1 MLLSTPL
8 LGGFVIVIFE
18 KLKCYHVLRR
28 PTSGL
33 VGGTPTVKI
42 VKRLKKKKLARKQ
55 TCRVINKMMECI
67 FCSLVCGSLHKV
79 LLVVIGHSRVQFY
92 LIGHSSLRTTLE
104 NVINQLASLE
114 LERMSSKIK
123 LMYMC
128 RLEGRM
134 LLFSLYY

>member
-1 MLLSTPL
+1 M
-8 LGGFVIVIFE
+8 
-18 KLKCYHVLRR
+18 K
-28 PTSGL
+28 
-33 VGGTPTVKI
+33 
-42 VKRLKKKKLARKQ
+42 
-55 TCRVINKMMECI
+55 ECI

-92 LIGHSSLRTTLE
+92 LIGHSSQRTTLE